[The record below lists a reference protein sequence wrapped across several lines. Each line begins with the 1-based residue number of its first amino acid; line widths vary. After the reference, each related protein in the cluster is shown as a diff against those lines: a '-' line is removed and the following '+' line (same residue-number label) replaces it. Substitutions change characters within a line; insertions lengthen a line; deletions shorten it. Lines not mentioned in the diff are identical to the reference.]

1 MTATCRTGKAR
12 TTHRYFQM
20 KKGPDMPGRGS
31 HAPTTTGFNS
41 GRAAPTIAQDR
52 QPPQTAKRR
61 PRTISARGQVCPSEG
76 KVHRKMGTCSV
87 SPLRGRPLAKT
98 RCFQGPGTAPRRA
111 KYQQK
116 RAPTCSRAKVTFAR
130 PNLTGH
136 GDEVASARWARLAC
150 YRFMARFRQQ
160 SGATLTFQRQR
171 NHLPAPSDEKQEARH
186 CTHRIFAILTV
197 SLVH

>member
-1 MTATCRTGKAR
+1 
-12 TTHRYFQM
+12 
-20 KKGPDMPGRGS
+20 MPGRGS

-136 GDEVASARWARLAC
+136 GDEVASAWRG
-150 YRFMARFRQQ
+150 
-160 SGATLTFQRQR
+160 SGAIRASGMKLASFS
-171 NHLPAPSDEKQEARH
+171 LPSTAGSPR
-186 CTHRIFAILTV
+186 V
-197 SLVH
+197 STRSI